1 MRLYLKASL
10 PDKVTAALDGI
21 DISICANVSFLFIHK
36 SPSGDKTLLL
46 LGYTYLYVGKVLS
59 SDSFCPKED
68 IMKNL
73 RNVVNNFNR
82 SHEEYPSLDGEL
94 IAHLKGV
101 INFCDHKATKSYYD
115 IFGPVAENLK
125 KILSAPYGTDL
136 GINSQFL
143 RDKFGTYYHCVVP
156 NMGSLATAV
165 ANGISAAE
173 DEVLNGETSEEIQK
187 FVKNQLMLIF
197 NKIDEKDF
205 LDPNRVEEILS
216 K

>member
-1 MRLYLKASL
+1 
-10 PDKVTAALDGI
+10 
-21 DISICANVSFLFIHK
+21 
-36 SPSGDKTLLL
+36 
-46 LGYTYLYVGKVLS
+46 
-59 SDSFCPKED
+59 
-68 IMKNL
+68 MKNL
-73 RNVVNNFNR
+73 RSYVNNFNR
-82 SHEEYPSLDGEL
+82 AHEAHPSLDGEL
-94 IAHLKGV
+94 IAHLMNV
-101 INFCDHKATKSYYD
+101 ITFCDRKATKSYYD
-115 IFGPVAENLK
+115 VFGPVAKNLK

-136 GINSQFL
+136 GMNSQFL
-143 RDKFGTYYHCVVP
+143 RVQFGTYYHCIVP

-205 LDPNRVEEILS
+205 LDPNRIEEILS

>member
-1 MRLYLKASL
+1 
-10 PDKVTAALDGI
+10 
-21 DISICANVSFLFIHK
+21 
-36 SPSGDKTLLL
+36 
-46 LGYTYLYVGKVLS
+46 
-59 SDSFCPKED
+59 
-68 IMKNL
+68 MKNL
-73 RNVVNNFNR
+73 HSFVYNFNR
-82 SHEEYPSLDGEL
+82 AHEEHPSLDGEL
-94 IAHLKGV
+94 IAHLKDV
-101 INFCDHKATKSYYD
+101 IKFCEAHASRSYFD
-115 IFGPVAENLK
+115 IFGPVAKNLK

-136 GINSQFL
+136 GTNSQFL

-197 NKIDEKDF
+197 NKIDKKDF
-205 LDPNRVEEILS
+205 LDPNRIEEILS

>member
-1 MRLYLKASL
+1 
-10 PDKVTAALDGI
+10 
-21 DISICANVSFLFIHK
+21 
-36 SPSGDKTLLL
+36 
-46 LGYTYLYVGKVLS
+46 
-59 SDSFCPKED
+59 
-68 IMKNL
+68 MKNL
-73 RNVVNNFNR
+73 HSFVYNFNR
-82 SHEEYPSLDGEL
+82 AHEEHPTLDGGL
-94 IAHLKGV
+94 IAHLRGV
-101 INFCDHKATKSYYD
+101 IEFCDRKATNSYYD
-115 IFGPVAENLK
+115 IFGLVAKNLK

-136 GINSQFL
+136 GMNSQFL
-143 RDKFGTYYHCVVP
+143 RVQFGTYYHCVVP

-197 NKIDEKDF
+197 KKIDEKDF